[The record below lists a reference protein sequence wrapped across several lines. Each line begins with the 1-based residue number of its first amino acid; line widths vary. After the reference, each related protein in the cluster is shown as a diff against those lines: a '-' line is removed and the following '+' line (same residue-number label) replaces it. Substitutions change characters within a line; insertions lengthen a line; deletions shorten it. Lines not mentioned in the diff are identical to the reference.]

1 MKIKFEG
8 EGGVVSEQPRRF
20 IEHWTLLSLPLPTP
34 GPDHVLEAYCNRLL
48 VHLSRIDNL

>member
-20 IEHWTLLSLPLPTP
+20 IEHWTLLSLPSLHPAPTMYWK
-34 GPDHVLEAYCNRLL
+34 HAVTVC
-48 VHLSRIDNL
+48 